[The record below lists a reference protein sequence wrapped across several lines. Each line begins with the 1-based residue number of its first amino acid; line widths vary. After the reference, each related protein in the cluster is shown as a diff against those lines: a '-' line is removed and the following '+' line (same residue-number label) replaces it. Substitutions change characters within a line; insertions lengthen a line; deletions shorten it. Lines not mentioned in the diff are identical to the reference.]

1 TADLNVPETPLRVSD
16 SAKPKKQL
24 LSGPV
29 DFAIDGKDE
38 TAWSTDAGP
47 GLRNQPRKAVFV
59 ASAPIDNPGG
69 TILTFYLAQNHAGAN
84 SDKDDN
90 NNIGRMR
97 LSLTTDPNAVA
108 DPLPANVREI
118 LSIPAAKRTPEQTA
132 AVFSYWRT
140 TVPEWRKA
148 DEQIAALWKA
158 YPEGASQLVFAAR
171 EEPRE

>member
-1 TADLNVPETPLRVSD
+1 MA
-16 SAKPKKQL
+16 
-24 LSGPV
+24 
-29 DFAIDGKDE
+29 KDE

-47 GLRNQPRKAVFV
+47 GLRNQPRKAVFIS
-59 ASAPIDNPGG
+59 SAPIDNPGG

-97 LSLTTDPNAVA
+97 LSLTTAADAVA
-108 DPLPANVREI
+108 DPLPANVREV
-118 LSIPAAKRTPEQTA
+118 LSIPAAERTPEQTA

-148 DEQIAALWKA
+148 NEQIAALWKDVSGRRIA
-158 YPEGASQLVFAAR
+158 ACLRGPGGAAGNAC
-171 EEPRE
+171 PDAG